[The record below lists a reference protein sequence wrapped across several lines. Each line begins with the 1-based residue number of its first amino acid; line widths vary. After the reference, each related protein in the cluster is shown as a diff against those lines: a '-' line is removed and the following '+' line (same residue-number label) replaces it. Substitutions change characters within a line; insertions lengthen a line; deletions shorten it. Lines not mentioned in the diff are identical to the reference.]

1 MADNEINEM
10 SSAFALGC
18 MDKNNYRQFK
28 NYVRRGGKLPKGELG
43 DSQNIIAL
51 IPTVLNIVS
60 PREELK
66 NKLGARLIEIQKKIN
81 NLEIEDRRS
90 TRIEVEDKFL
100 ARNPL
105 TKVFDVDDKRVNF
118 SRQSK
123 IEEIESMP
131 PSPKKEEERIS
142 YNSSPRIQKRPISK
156 SKSVVFLWVFT
167 VILLITISVL
177 SYFYFSKTNV
187 LAEENFNFQNQIV
200 KLRADLSRT
209 KIFVNANKEFV
220 EFLNSPNIYF
230 VPLKGMENKSKE
242 SGRLMISFDA
252 GMGFLQLK
260 NMPRIDSDKIYQLW
274 LVSKGGTFSL
284 GTFEIIPD
292 TRYIKFSEIPYVLK
306 DEIKFFRIS
315 QEKRDETEKPSGE
328 TILFGSIQKTTQPE
342 RRR

>member
-1 MADNEINEM
+1 MADNELNEM

-18 MDKNNYRQFK
+18 MDKKNYRQFK

-51 IPTVLNIVS
+51 IPTVLHIVA

-66 NKLGARLIEIQKKIN
+66 NKLGVRLIAIQKKIKS
-81 NLEIEDRRS
+81 LEIEDRRK
-90 TRIEVEDKFL
+90 TRIEFEKKHL
-100 ARNPL
+100 APNPL

-118 SRQSK
+118 SGQSK
-123 IEEIESMP
+123 SEKKESIT
-131 PSPKKEEERIS
+131 PSLIKEEEKTS
-142 YNSSPRIQKRPISK
+142 YNPPPIIQERPKSK
-156 SKSVVFLWVFT
+156 SKSVTFLWIFSI
-167 VILLITISVL
+167 ILLITILIL
-177 SYFYFSKTNV
+177 SYFYFNKTNV
-187 LAEENFNFQNQIV
+187 LAEENSNFQNQIV

-209 KIFVNANKEFV
+209 KNFVNENKEFL

-230 VPLKGMENKSKE
+230 IPLKGMVNKSKE
-242 SGRLMISFDA
+242 SGRLMISFDT

-284 GTFEIIPD
+284 GTFTITPD
-292 TRYIKFSEIPYVLK
+292 ISHVKFSEIPYVLE

-315 QEKRDETEKPSGE
+315 QENRDQTDKPSGK
-328 TILFGSIQKTTQPE
+328 TILFGSIQK
-342 RRR
+342 